1 MKIRNAD
8 RHRRKQRHATTGL
21 LLILAGLWLAA
32 LHWGGQRS
40 AVDAA
45 LLAKL
50 YAGQHPALSS
60 AARMVTPLGGWLPLL
75 IATLAAMIWL
85 LIRGRRRDAMILFI
99 AIEAGRAAVE
109 LQKLL
114 IARPRPTEVH
124 LVAVQSASFPSGHAA
139 NTLITCL
146 TIALMLGG
154 SRTRA
159 AVAIALALSLVI
171 GLSRPML
178 GVHWPSDVIGGWAF
192 GLFWTIA
199 IMQCWKSG
207 RSAA

>member
-8 RHRRKQRHATTGL
+8 RQRARWGHATTGL
-21 LLILAGLWLAA
+21 LLILATLWLAA
-32 LHWGGQRS
+32 LIWGGKHS
-40 AVDAA
+40 ALDAA
-45 LLAKL
+45 LLSSL
-50 YAGQHPALSS
+50 YARQYPALSS

-85 LIRGRRRDAMILFI
+85 LIRGRRRDAMVLFI
-99 AIEAGRAAVE
+99 AIEAARATVE

-139 NTLITCL
+139 NSLITFL
-146 TIALMLGG
+146 MIALMLGG
-154 SRTRA
+154 ARA
-159 AVAIALALSLVI
+159 SVAIALALSLAI

-199 IMQCWKSG
+199 IMQWRRPRG
-207 RSAA
+207 SAV